1 MLCLLSANVLVLASM
16 SSNSNFAFLSSS
28 SYDQVWD
35 PSLAESSGMAD
46 HVSQNI
52 KYNLREAAMAAA
64 HESGY
69 DKDKLSRILS
79 KREPQDGSNWTD
91 EEKAQFRIEIF
102 QFRKD
107 LSAVAKSMN
116 KSVNSCMTYYL
127 NNFKK
132 SDDYRL
138 LKTLRAEERADKM
151 LASEHGVDACGV
163 CGDGGSL
170 LICDGCE
177 GEFHMHCLKP
187 CLANIPTGRWEC
199 DDCVNEKF
207 LQARDNLIRNTR
219 LFERVPIEDSLN
231 RKRKAHD
238 MESDGVVSDEQSSAS
253 SKKEY
258 SNKAAPTQP
267 CEIALRPTP
276 QALEA
281 VKKLALAISQ
291 ALDES
296 TDISSKS

>member
-1 MLCLLSANVLVLASM
+1 
-16 SSNSNFAFLSSS
+16 
-28 SYDQVWD
+28 
-35 PSLAESSGMAD
+35 MAD
-46 HVSQNI
+46 HVSQHI
-52 KYNLREAAMAAA
+52 KYNLREAAMTAA

-69 DKDKLSRILS
+69 DKEKLSHVLS
-79 KREPQDGSNWTD
+79 QREPQDGSNWTD
-91 EEKAQFRIEIF
+91 EEKAKFRIEIF

-138 LKTLRAEERADKM
+138 LKTLRAEERADKL

-177 GEFHMHCLKP
+177 GEFHMHCLRP
-187 CLANIPTGRWEC
+187 SLANIPTGHWEC
-199 DDCVNEKF
+199 DDCINEKF
-207 LQARDNLIRNTR
+207 LQARDNIIRNTR
-219 LFERVPIEDSLN
+219 LFERVPIEDALS

-238 MESDGVVSDEQSSAS
+238 MESDGVTSDEQSSS
-253 SKKEY
+253 SNKKECLV
-258 SNKAAPTQP
+258 KEAHTQP
-267 CEIALRPTP
+267 GEISLRPTP

-281 VKKLALAISQ
+281 LKKLALSISQ
-291 ALDES
+291 ALDGS
-296 TDISSKS
+296 G

>member
-1 MLCLLSANVLVLASM
+1 M
-16 SSNSNFAFLSSS
+16 SPNSNFMFLSSS

-52 KYNLREAAMAAA
+52 KYSLREAAMAAA

-69 DKDKLSRILS
+69 DKDKLSHILS
-79 KREPQDGSNWTD
+79 KCEPQDGSDWTD

-219 LFERVPIEDSLN
+219 LFERVPIEESLN

-258 SNKAAPTQP
+258 SHKAAPTQP